1 MSYTGKIIS
10 LAFPDTFVKYSDES
24 ILVLLPI
31 FGIGKNNFLKAGH
44 AAFVL
49 IENETGKAEY
59 YDFGRYITP
68 MGYGR
73 VRSAI
78 TDVELEIPFTAKFT
92 SENTIENLDEFLVWL
107 ATNPQKTHGDGRL
120 VASVCDHI
128 DYQKARDFVLSVQ
141 AKGSVPYKAF
151 GKNGTNCSR
160 IVTDTILAG
169 TDEIAIRRAL
179 LRNKK
184 FTPSTIGNV
193 EKSAMDNP
201 IYEVKNGLVTTY
213 QGSAFKENITNY
225 FDKKVPHH
233 THKPASCIPE
243 HLKKADLLSG
253 IGSSAFFDLVS
264 TLDNAYEIIRYT
276 EDGVEDFRGYFE
288 EKKGVFDCSKAYKF
302 VYDSNCKYCHI
313 EQDGQKLRLD
323 LVKRIF

>member
-24 ILVLLPI
+24 VLVLLPL

-49 IENETGKAEY
+49 VENKTGKAEY

-68 MGYGR
+68 YGYGR
-73 VRSAI
+73 VRSAV
-78 TDVELEIPFTAKFT
+78 TDVELEIPFKAKFT
-92 SENTIENLDEFLVWL
+92 PDHKIENIEEFLVWL
-107 ATNPQKTHGDGRL
+107 EANPQKTHGDGRL

-128 DYQKARDFVLSVQ
+128 DYQKARDFVLSIQ

-169 TDEIAIRRAL
+169 TDEVSIRRSL

-193 EKSAMDNP
+193 EKSAVNNP
-201 IYEVKNGLVTTY
+201 VYEVTNGVVTVY
-213 QGSAFKENITNY
+213 QGSALKENMTNY
-225 FDKKVPHH
+225 FDKKVPQPHH
-233 THKPASCIPE
+233 NSSTCIPE
-243 HLKKADLLSG
+243 HLKKADLLTG
-253 IGSSAFFDLVS
+253 IGSSAFFDLVAAQ
-264 TLDNAYEIIRYT
+264 DNTYEIIRYT

-288 EKKGVFDCSKAYKF
+288 EKKRSV
-302 VYDSNCKYCHI
+302 
-313 EQDGQKLRLD
+313 
-323 LVKRIF
+323 